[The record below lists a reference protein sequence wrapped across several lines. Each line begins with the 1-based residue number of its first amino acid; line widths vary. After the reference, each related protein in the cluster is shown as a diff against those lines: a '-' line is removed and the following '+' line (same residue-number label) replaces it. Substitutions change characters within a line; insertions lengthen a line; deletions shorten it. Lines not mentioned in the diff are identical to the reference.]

1 MRRFQSFS
9 IMDWAAV
16 GLVASAVSVA
26 AQSQSGVT
34 IRLATQDLPPYQMIV
49 FDEDSNTPEL
59 HGLAVDQVSCAL
71 EKMQINYEITLTDW
85 SAAQLGTQTD
95 VYDGFFVGSANSSR
109 AKYSTPSVPI
119 ITEDLA
125 WYMPLNSNVDPNDSA
140 DALGA
145 RYSAKF
151 ATSKWR
157 HLMTNGYNVVM
168 RPQNAASLLNML
180 LVGDIDVALE
190 YELIFQHYM
199 KERGIS
205 EGQFIKIP
213 FRSQNMSV
221 HFSNKFLSANPS
233 FQSQFDTSV
242 LSCTAEPR

>member
-1 MRRFQSFS
+1 MV
-9 IMDWAAV
+9 WAAV
-16 GLVASAVSVA
+16 ALGASAVSVV

-34 IRLATQDLPPYQMIV
+34 IRLATQDLPPYQTV
-49 FDEDSNTPEL
+49 LFDEDSNAPQL
-59 HGLAVDQVSCAL
+59 HGIAVDRVTCAL
-71 EKMQINYEITLTDW
+71 DQMLVNYEITLTDW
-85 SAAQLGTQTD
+85 LAAQLGTQTD
-95 VYDGFFVGSANSSR
+95 VYDGFFVGSANASR
-109 AKYSTPSVPI
+109 ARYSTPSVPI
-119 ITEDLA
+119 ISEDLA
-125 WYMPLNSNVDPNDSA
+125 WYMPLNSNIDPNDPA

-190 YELIFQHYM
+190 YELILQYYM
-199 KERGIS
+199 EERGIS
-205 EGQFIKIP
+205 EDQFIKIP

-221 HFSNKFLSANPS
+221 HFSNKFLNANPS
-233 FQSQFDTSV
+233 FQSRFDTSV
-242 LSCTAEPR
+242 QSCAADPR

>member
-1 MRRFQSFS
+1 MLRFQRFL
-9 IMDWAAV
+9 IMVWAVVAL
-16 GLVASAVSVA
+16 GASAVSSA
-26 AQSQSGVT
+26 AQSQLGIT
-34 IRLATQDLPPYQMIV
+34 IQLATQEWPPYQMIL
-49 FDEDSNTPEL
+49 FDKDSNKPKMT
-59 HGLAVDQVSCAL
+59 GLAVDQVTCAL
-71 EKMQINYEITLTDW
+71 DKMQINYEITLTDW
-85 SAAQLGTQTD
+85 VTAQLGTQTG
-95 VYDGFFVGSANSSR
+95 VYDGFFIGSANSSR

-119 ITEDLA
+119 VTDDLA
-125 WYMPLNSNVDPNDSA
+125 WYMLLNSNVDPNDPA

-151 ATSKWR
+151 STPKWR

-199 KERGIS
+199 EERGIS
-205 EGQFIKIP
+205 EDQFIKIP

-221 HFSNKFLSANPS
+221 LFSNKFLSANPA
-233 FQSQFDTSV
+233 FQSHFDTNV
-242 LSCTAEPR
+242 LSCQADLG